1 MLSLFLR
8 LRAAASPALTPSPP
22 PVRIR
27 VGLSHSSAGKE
38 SDGHGCAEQGGPM
51 QPAVKFSVS
60 GNGVFRPGRECFLFP
75 GGENLR
81 NERSP
86 PDRSGGRAY
95 FAPTVFS
102 NLKS

>member
-1 MLSLFLR
+1 MTVR
-8 LRAAASPALTPSPP
+8 HITP

-27 VGLSHSSAGKE
+27 VGLLHSSAGKE

-86 PDRSGGRAY
+86 PDRSGGVRIS
-95 FAPTVFS
+95 PQQFS
-102 NLKS
+102 LT